1 MQQKNLWE
9 KLIVS
14 WWWAAQDRWDN
25 VMRLEKKREIIK
37 LNLPPWEFPRN
48 FMPLDFSNNDSA
60 LMQESSAAYL

>member
-25 VMRLEKKREIIK
+25 VMRLKKEK
-37 LNLPPWEFPRN
+37 N
-48 FMPLDFSNNDSA
+48 
-60 LMQESSAAYL
+60 Y